1 MKQRCLYKIFTEI
14 DSVMELMQGCLS
26 LKEALDTF
34 AMHVMHSNT
43 QGNKGFG
50 QIVYIWS
57 VDDNELISAYDPN
70 GVSMKLTKKTNCK
83 VGR

>member
-1 MKQRCLYKIFTEI
+1 MQPRCLYKIFTEI
-14 DSVMELMQGCLS
+14 DTVMELMQGCVS

-34 AMHVMHSNT
+34 ALHVMDSNT

-57 VDDNELISAYDPN
+57 VDANELVSAYDPN
-70 GVSMKLTKKTNCK
+70 GVSMKPSKKRTCK
-83 VGR
+83 L